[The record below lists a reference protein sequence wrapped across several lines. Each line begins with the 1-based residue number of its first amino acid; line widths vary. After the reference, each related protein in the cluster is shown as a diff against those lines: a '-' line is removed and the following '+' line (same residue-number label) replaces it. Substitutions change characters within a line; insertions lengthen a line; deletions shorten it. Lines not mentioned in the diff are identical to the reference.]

1 MDAGPG
7 SHVPDAGEAA
17 SRLVDLVHEL
27 LEEAHPGRHRV
38 IEATLDSSLDKALGL
53 DSLARVEL
61 LTRIERSFSVEMPG
75 AALGAAETL
84 RDLLKALLAAG
95 PRIEAHRRVSVDEH
109 RGGVLPVPEGAST
122 LIEALSWHVE
132 AHPERRHAFFYRT
145 ADETETLTY
154 GELWRGASAV
164 AAGLTERGLA
174 PGQAVAIMLPSGFE
188 FFFAFFGSL
197 LAGGVPVPLYPPARL
212 SQIEDHLKRQAGI
225 LRNSLA
231 PILITVREATLAAR
245 LLKGHAPEL
254 REIATVGELR
264 AARPNALRPRIK
276 ADDIAFLQYTSG
288 STGNPKGVVL
298 THANLLANLRAWG
311 RAARFDSNDV
321 AVSWLPLYHDLGLIG
336 AWLGSLYNGGLV
348 VLLSPLDFLARPE
361 RWLWAIHTHRGTA
374 SAAPNFAFELCLRR
388 IEDRDIEGL
397 DLGSWRLAANGAEP
411 VIPDT
416 LRRFTE
422 RFAPY
427 GFRAEAMA
435 PVFGLAECTVG
446 LAIPPMGRKP
456 IVDRIERAP
465 FIERRLAVPAR
476 ADDEQVLEFVA
487 CGRVLPGHEMRIVD
501 HEDRELPERS
511 VGHLQFRGPSA
522 TRGYFRNP
530 EETAR
535 LIHGEWLDSGDLGY
549 IADGDLY
556 VTGRVKD
563 TIIRGGRNIL
573 PHALEEAVG
582 GLPGVRKGCVAV
594 FGVPDPAGGTERL
607 VVVAET
613 REGEPSV
620 LEGLRQR
627 INALAVELIETPVD
641 EVVLAPPQSVLKTSS
656 GKIRRAATRELY
668 QRGKL
673 GRTAGA
679 PWLQV
684 ARLALSGAPGQ
695 LTRLA
700 RATAAYLYAAYA
712 WIAFALVAL
721 IDWVTV
727 LITPSLKWR
736 WQATQ
741 GAHPPALAPRGASG
755 ADRGHREAV
764 GQRAAGVRRE
774 PHELSRRAGAH
785 RDAPR
790 TAALRGQAR
799 VPAHPRAAD
808 PVLAAR
814 HPVRRALRCRE
825 GHRRHRAVERGRAR
839 RRLAHGLCRGHVP
852 PRRRAAAVPDGR
864 LRDCGL
870 GAAAGRAGRAL
881 GRALCAAAGHLAPAP
896 PPDNGRGGGADLAP
910 RERVGTPP
918 SPCAMRPASRSS
930 AAAASPTW
938 ARARQVRT
946 DPPAALA
953 RG

>member
-7 SHVPDAGEAA
+7 PHAPDAGQAA
-17 SRLVDLVHEL
+17 SQLVDLVREL
-27 LEEAHPGRHRV
+27 LDEAHAGRHRV
-38 IEATLDSSLDKALGL
+38 TEATLDSSLDKDLGL

-61 LTRIERSFSVEMPG
+61 LTRVERTFSVEMPG
-75 AALGAAETL
+75 DALGTAETL
-84 RDLLKALLAAG
+84 RDLLRALLAAG
-95 PRIEAHRRVSVDEH
+95 PRIGARRRVAADEH
-109 RGGVLPVPEGAST
+109 RDGVLPVPEGAST
-122 LIEALSWHVE
+122 LTETLSWHVE
-132 AHPERRHAFFYRT
+132 AHPERRHALFYRT
-145 ADETETLTY
+145 ADETRTLTY

-164 AAGLTERGLA
+164 AAGLVERGLV
-174 PGQAVAIMLPSGFE
+174 PGQAVTIMLPSGFE

-225 LRNSLA
+225 LCNSLA
-231 PILITVREATLAAR
+231 PILITVPEATLAAR

-254 REIATVGELR
+254 REIATVGELQ

-276 ADDIAFLQYTSG
+276 ADDVAFLQYTSG

-336 AWLGSLYNGGLV
+336 AWLGSLYNGGLL
-348 VLLSPLDFLARPE
+348 VLMSPLDFLARPD
-361 RWLWAIHTHRGTA
+361 RWLWAIHAHRGTA

-465 FIERRLAVPAR
+465 FIERRLAAPAR
-476 ADDEQVLEFVA
+476 AGDQQALEFVA

-511 VGHLQFRGPSA
+511 VGHLQFHGPSA

-535 LIHGEWLDSGDLGY
+535 LIHGEWLDSGDFGY

-573 PHALEEAVG
+573 PHALEEAIG
-582 GLPGVRKGCVAV
+582 GLPGIRKGCVAV
-594 FGVPDPAGGTERL
+594 FGVPDPGGGTERL

-627 INALAVELIETPVD
+627 INALAVELLETPVD
-641 EVVLAPPQSVLKTSS
+641 EAVLAPPQSVLKTSS

-679 PWLQV
+679 PWLQI

-695 LTRLA
+695 LARLA

-736 WQATQ
+736 WQATRGLIRLLLRLVALPVQ
-741 GAHPPALAPRGASG
+741 TEGIERLSVNEPRVFVANHTSFLDVLVLIAMLPGPLHFVAKREFLRMPVLRILFSRLGAQFVERFDARAGTEDTERLKQVARGGGSLMVFAEGTFRRGAGLRPFRMG
-755 ADRGHREAV
+755 AFAI
-764 GQRAAGVRRE
+764 AASVRR
-774 PHELSRRAGAH
+774 PVV
-785 RDAPR
+785 PV
-790 TAALRGQAR
+790 ALRGAR
-799 VPAHPRAAD
+799 SVLPQDSWLPRRHPITVAVGEPIWPEGEGWDAAVALRD
-808 PVLAAR
+808 AAR
-814 HPVRRALRCRE
+814 EQILRRCGE
-825 GHRRHRAVERGRAR
+825 
-839 RRLAHGLCRGHVP
+839 
-852 PRRRAAAVPDGR
+852 PD
-864 LRDCGL
+864 L
-870 GAAAGRAGRAL
+870 G
-881 GRALCAAAGHLAPAP
+881 
-896 PPDNGRGGGADLAP
+896 
-910 RERVGTPP
+910 
-918 SPCAMRPASRSS
+918 
-930 AAAASPTW
+930 
-938 ARARQVRT
+938 
-946 DPPAALA
+946 
-953 RG
+953 

>member
-1 MDAGPG
+1 MDAGPRP
-7 SHVPDAGEAA
+7 HAPDAGEAA
-17 SRLVDLVHEL
+17 SQLVDLVHEL
-27 LEEAHPGRHRV
+27 IEETRPGRVRV
-38 IEATLDSSLDKALGL
+38 IEATLDSSFDKDLGL
-53 DSLARVEL
+53 DSLERVEL
-61 LTRIERSFSVEMPG
+61 LTRIERTFSVEIPEDT
-75 AALGAAETL
+75 LGAAETL
-84 RDLLKALLAAG
+84 RDLLRALLAAG
-95 PRIEAHRRVSVDEH
+95 PRIPARPRVVADEL
-109 RGGVLPVPEGAST
+109 RNGVLPVPEGAST

-132 AHPERRHAFFYRT
+132 AHPDRRHALFYRT
-145 ADETETLTY
+145 ADETRTLTY

-164 AAGLTERGLA
+164 AAGLAEHGLA
-174 PGQAVAIMLPSGFE
+174 PGEAVAIMLPSGFE

-212 SQIEDHLKRQAGI
+212 SQLEDHLKRQAGI
-225 LRNSLA
+225 LRSSLA

-254 REIATVGELR
+254 REIVTVGELQ
-264 AARPNALRPRIK
+264 AARPNALRPRVK
-276 ADDIAFLQYTSG
+276 AEDVAFLQYTSG

-321 AVSWLPLYHDLGLIG
+321 SVSWLPLYHDLGLIG
-336 AWLGSLYNGGLV
+336 AWLGSLYNGGLL
-348 VLLSPLDFLARPE
+348 VLMSPLDFLARPE

-374 SAAPNFAFELCLRR
+374 AAAPNFAFELCLRR

-411 VIPDT
+411 VSPDT

-427 GFRAEAMA
+427 GFREEAMA

-446 LAIPPMGRKP
+446 LAVPPMGRKP

-465 FIERRLAVPAR
+465 LIHWRRAVPAR
-476 ADDEQVLEFVA
+476 ADDEHALEFVA
-487 CGRVLPGHEMRIVD
+487 CGRVLPGHEMRIAD

-535 LIHGEWLDSGDLGY
+535 LIHGEWLDSGDLSY

-573 PHALEEAVG
+573 PHELEEAIG
-582 GLPGVRKGCVAV
+582 DLPGIRKGCVAV
-594 FGVPDPAGGTERL
+594 FGVDSAAGTERL

-613 REGEPSV
+613 REREPSV
-620 LEGLRQR
+620 LEELRRR
-627 INALAVELIETPVD
+627 INTLAVELLETPLD
-641 EVVLAPPQSVLKTSS
+641 EIVLAAPQSVLKTSS
-656 GKIRRAATRELY
+656 GKIRRAGTRELY

-684 ARLALSGAPGQ
+684 ARLALSGTPGQ

-700 RATAAYLYAAYA
+700 RGTGAYLYAAYA

-721 IDWVTV
+721 VDWIAVFT
-727 LITPSLKWR
+727 TPSLKWR
-736 WQATQ
+736 WRATRGLIRLLLRLVALPVQ
-741 GAHPPALAPRGASG
+741 TEGIEGLLRNEPRVFVANHTSFLDVLVLIAMLPGPLHFVAKREFLRMPVLGILFSRLGAQFVERFDAQTGTEDTERLKQVARGGGSLMVFAEGTFRRGAGLRPFRMG
-755 ADRGHREAV
+755 AFAI
-764 GQRAAGVRRE
+764 AASARR
-774 PHELSRRAGAH
+774 PVV
-785 RDAPR
+785 PV
-790 TAALRGQAR
+790 ALRGAR
-799 VPAHPRAAD
+799 SVLPRDSWLPRRHPITVAVGEPIWPEGEGWDAAVALRD
-808 PVLAAR
+808 AAR
-814 HPVRRALRCRE
+814 EQILRRCGE
-825 GHRRHRAVERGRAR
+825 
-839 RRLAHGLCRGHVP
+839 
-852 PRRRAAAVPDGR
+852 PD
-864 LRDCGL
+864 L
-870 GAAAGRAGRAL
+870 G
-881 GRALCAAAGHLAPAP
+881 
-896 PPDNGRGGGADLAP
+896 
-910 RERVGTPP
+910 
-918 SPCAMRPASRSS
+918 
-930 AAAASPTW
+930 
-938 ARARQVRT
+938 
-946 DPPAALA
+946 
-953 RG
+953 

>member
-1 MDAGPG
+1 MDMGP
-7 SHVPDAGEAA
+7 VPRTPDAGEAG
-17 SRLVDLVHEL
+17 SQLVDLVHAL
-27 LEEAHPGRHRV
+27 LEETHPGRGRA
-38 IEATLDSSLDKALGL
+38 IEATLDSSLDKDLGL

-61 LTRIERSFSVEMPG
+61 LTRVERAFSVAMPQET
-75 AALGAAETL
+75 LGAAETL
-84 RDLLKALLAAG
+84 RDLLRALLAAG
-95 PRIEAHRRVSVDEH
+95 PGVGVRRSVAAHEH
-109 RGGVLPVPEGAST
+109 GDGVLPVPEGAST
-122 LIEALSWHVE
+122 LTGALSWHVE
-132 AHPERRHAFFYRT
+132 AHPERRHALFYPS
-145 ADETETLTY
+145 AEESQTLTY
-154 GELWRGASAV
+154 GELWRSASAV
-164 AAGLTERGLA
+164 ASGLAERGLA
-174 PGQAVAIMLPSGFE
+174 QGQAVAIMLPSGFE

-231 PILITVREATLAAR
+231 AILITVPEARLAAR
-245 LLKGHAPEL
+245 LLKSHAPEL
-254 REIATVGELR
+254 REIATVDELR

-276 ADDIAFLQYTSG
+276 ADDIALLQYTSG

-298 THANLLANLRAWG
+298 SHANLLANLRAWG

-336 AWLGSLYNGGLV
+336 AWLGSLYNGGLL
-348 VLLSPLDFLARPE
+348 VLMSPLDFLARPE
-361 RWLWAIHTHRGTA
+361 RWLWAIHSHRGTA

-422 RFAPY
+422 RFAAY
-427 GFRAEAMA
+427 GFRPEAMA

-446 LAIPPMGRKP
+446 LAVPPMGRKP
-456 IVDRIERAP
+456 VTDRIERAS
-465 FIERRLAVPAR
+465 FIERRRAVPAY
-476 ADDEQVLEFVA
+476 AGEGQALEFVA

-522 TRGYFRNP
+522 TCGYFRNP

-556 VTGRVKD
+556 ISGRAKD
-563 TIIRGGRNIL
+563 TIIRGGRNLL
-573 PHALEEAVG
+573 PHALEDAIG

-594 FGVPDPAGGTERL
+594 FGVPDPAGATERL

-620 LEGLRQR
+620 IEELHRR
-627 INALAVELIETPVD
+627 INALAVELLETPVD

-673 GRTAGA
+673 GVTAGA

-695 LTRLA
+695 LARLA
-700 RATAAYLYAAYA
+700 RATGAQLYAAYA
-712 WIAFALVAL
+712 WTAFALVAL
-721 IDWVTV
+721 VDWVTV
-727 LITPSLKWR
+727 LITPSLEWR
-736 WQATQ
+736 WRATKGLIRLLFRLVALPVQAE
-741 GAHPPALAPRGASG
+741 GMERLSAHEPQLFVANHTSYLDALVLIATLPGPFHFVAK
-755 ADRGHREAV
+755 REF
-764 GQRAAGVRRE
+764 
-774 PHELSRRAGAH
+774 
-785 RDAPR
+785 
-790 TAALRGQAR
+790 LRM
-799 VPAHPRAAD
+799 
-808 PVLAAR
+808 PVLRILFSRLGAR
-814 HPVRRALRCRE
+814 F
-825 GHRRHRAVERGRAR
+825 VERFDAQAGSADTE
-839 RRLAHGLCRGHVP
+839 RLKEVA
-852 PRRRAAAVPDGR
+852 
-864 LRDCGL
+864 
-870 GAAAGRAGRAL
+870 
-881 GRALCAAAGHLAPAP
+881 
-896 PPDNGRGGGADLAP
+896 RGGGSLMVFA
-910 RERVGTPP
+910 EGTFRRG
-918 SPCAMRPASRSS
+918 AGLRPFRMGAF
-930 AAAASPTW
+930 AIAASLRLPVVPV
-938 ARARQVRT
+938 ALKGVRSVLPQDSWLPRRHPIT
-946 DPPAALA
+946 VAVAEPIRPEAEGWDAAVALRDA
-953 RG
+953 TREQILRRCGEPDLG